1 MTIKGK
7 WLEEFGFTTGQPV
20 NITAENGCLVIR
32 TELNV

>member
-1 MTIKGK
+1 M
-7 WLEEFGFTTGQPV
+7 